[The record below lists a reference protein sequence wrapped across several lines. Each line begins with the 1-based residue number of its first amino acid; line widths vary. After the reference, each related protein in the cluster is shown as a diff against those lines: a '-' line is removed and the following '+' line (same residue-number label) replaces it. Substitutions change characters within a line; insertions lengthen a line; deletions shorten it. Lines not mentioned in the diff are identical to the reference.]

1 MNKTETKTNIN
12 LIAQAVHVYQDRSHP
27 GLAKAKTRGEISR
40 TTKKVYKQK
49 HTGNARHGSKRAPI
63 FVGGGVTH
71 GPKGFKREL
80 ILPQG
85 MRKGA
90 LEAALALKK
99 EEKLLTIAD
108 FTGVVKTKDALTRI
122 PVAKRVT
129 VALIDTNKQA
139 FRALRN
145 VAHISVFYKK
155 DLNARQVF
163 LGGHLV
169 MEEAGAKAKAETTKE
184 KKIVKS
190 VKKTTKT
197 K

>member
-1 MNKTETKTNIN
+1 MSKTENKTNIN

-71 GPKGFKREL
+71 GPKGMKRL
-80 ILPQG
+80 LVLPQG

-90 LEAALALKK
+90 LEAALTLKK
-99 EEKLLTIAD
+99 EEKLYTVAD
-108 FTGVVKTKDALTRI
+108 FTGVVKTKEALTRL
-122 PVAKRVT
+122 PDAKRVT
-129 VALIDTNKQA
+129 VALVDTNKGA

-145 VAHISVFYKK
+145 VSHVTVFYKK

-163 LGGHLV
+163 YGGHLV
-169 MEEAGAKAKAETTKE
+169 VEEAGAKTEPTKE
-184 KKIVKS
+184 KKTVKAL
-190 VKKTTKT
+190 KKTTKT